1 MTIRTVIVDDEPP
14 AREGIRLRLESE
26 ADIEVVGDFG
36 SAREAMAVLDEVE
49 PDLLFLDVQ
58 MPGMTGIQMLREIGG
73 DRVPAVILVTAYEEH
88 ALDAFD
94 VSVVDYIL
102 KPIDTDRFRRA
113 LDRARVRLQQ
123 VRAVQLSGQIRTLI
137 EATEHRGDHPPK
149 PEVSSTSKNA
159 EYVSRFLV
167 SDGSGERVV
176 SVDDVDWIEAAGDY
190 VRLHQGSGYHLV
202 RESMAHLEQ
211 VLDPRIFGR
220 IHRSAI
226 VRFDRIDEIV
236 PIHHG
241 DAEIHLKDG
250 TMLRLSRSYREPF
263 RQSISTP
270 SSPVDSN

>member
-1 MTIRTVIVDDEPP
+1 MTTRTVIVDDEPP
-14 AREGIRLRLESE
+14 AREGIRLRLDSE
-26 ADIEVVGDFG
+26 ADIEVVGEFG
-36 SAREAMAVLDEVE
+36 SAGEAMAALDEVR

-58 MPGMTGIQMLREIGG
+58 MPGMSGIEMLRRIGA

-123 VRAVQLSGQIRTLI
+123 VQAVRLSGQIRTLI
-137 EATEHRGDHPPK
+137 EHTEPTGNHPLQTEP
-149 PEVSSTSKNA
+149 TSAQKSA
-159 EYVSRFLV
+159 EYISRFLV
-167 SDGSGERVV
+167 SDGGGERVV

-190 VRLHQGSGYHLV
+190 VRLHQGSEYHLV
-202 RESMAHLEQ
+202 RESMTHLEQ
-211 VLDPRIFGR
+211 VLDPRRFGR

-226 VRFDRIDEIV
+226 VRFDRIEEIV

-241 DAEIHLKDG
+241 DAEVRLKDG
-250 TMLRLSRSYREPF
+250 TVLRLSRSYREQF

-270 SSPVDSN
+270 SPPVESE

>member
-1 MTIRTVIVDDEPP
+1 MIVDDEPL
-14 AREGIRLRLESE
+14 AREGIRLRLASES
-26 ADIEVVGDFG
+26 DIQIVGEYG
-36 SAREAMAVLDEVE
+36 SAREAMEVLAEID

-58 MPGMTGIQMLREIGG
+58 MPGMTGIQMLHEIGP
-73 DRVPAVILVTAYEEH
+73 DRIPAVILVTAFEEH
-88 ALDAFD
+88 ALDAFE

-102 KPIDTDRFRRA
+102 KPIDTDRFQSA
-113 LDRARVRLQQ
+113 LDRARVRLQRVQ
-123 VRAVQLSGQIRTLI
+123 AVELSGQIRTLI
-137 EATEHRGDHPPK
+137 ETTEQAREHLPQTEASSAPK
-149 PEVSSTSKNA
+149 TA

-176 SVDDVDWIEAAGDY
+176 SVHDVDWIEAAGDY
-190 VRLHQGSGYHLV
+190 VRLHQGTQYHLV

-241 DAEIHLKDG
+241 DAEIHLEDG
-250 TMLRLSRSYREPF
+250 TVLRLSRSYRESF
-263 RQSISTP
+263 RQSISIP
-270 SSPVDSN
+270 STPVDSD